1 MYTLD
6 KKPRQ
11 CQYMITIGV
20 SYHHSHEENKKKKQK
35 KNLSLQKHKS
45 TREIKFI

>member
-20 SYHHSHEENKKKKQK
+20 SYHHSHEENKKKNRK
-35 KNLSLQKHKS
+35 KICLYKNISQLEK
-45 TREIKFI
+45 